1 MLNLFPILTLIAE
14 VLKIY
19 FPAMVANAAPV
30 FLKQGKP
37 LDLGAKFIDGR
48 RILGNGKT
56 FEGVAIGLFF
66 GTYTGII
73 EALVFKNTFFIRIG
87 FIASVGALLGDVF
100 GSFIKRRLG
109 LKRGDPAPILDQLDF
124 IYSATLFLYLI
135 GVTVTLEKFI
145 VIQLITLVLHI
156 VTNRIAYV
164 LKLKPVPW

>member
-1 MLNLFPILTLIAE
+1 MNLSPILTLIAE
-14 VLKIY
+14 ALKIY
-19 FPAMVANAAPV
+19 LPAMVANATPV

-37 LDLGAKFIDGR
+37 LDLGAKFIDGKR
-48 RILGNGKT
+48 VLGDGKT
-56 FEGVAIGLFF
+56 FEGLAIGLFF
-66 GTYTGII
+66 GTYSGII
-73 EALVFKNTFFIRIG
+73 ETLVFKNLLFIRIG
-87 FIASVGALLGDVF
+87 LIASIGALLGDIF

-124 IYSATLFLYLI
+124 IYGATLLLYLI

-145 VIQLITLVLHI
+145 AIQVITLILHI